1 MHVKT
6 STFRLFAIAVGAI
19 VLLSTVFIS
28 RIYWIAVGAG
38 LAFGS
43 CGLLIDYFTNSR
55 FGRGQV
61 SAWMLVAGG
70 AALIFHNAKQPFLL
84 SDGYGGWAVIS
95 QYVASVVL
103 AWGLLLLLLPDKSVA
118 AVS

>member
-6 STFRLFAIAVGAI
+6 STFRVLAVVAGAAILVMTAYVSG
-19 VLLSTVFIS
+19 
-28 RIYWIAVGAG
+28 IYWIALGAG
-38 LAFGS
+38 VAFGI
-43 CGLLIDYFTNSR
+43 CGLLIDHFTHSH

-70 AALIFHNAKQPFLL
+70 AALIFLNAKKQFLL
-84 SDGYGGWAVIS
+84 SDGFGGWVVIS

-103 AWGLLLLLLPDKSVA
+103 AWGLLLFVLPLSA
-118 AVS
+118 RRE